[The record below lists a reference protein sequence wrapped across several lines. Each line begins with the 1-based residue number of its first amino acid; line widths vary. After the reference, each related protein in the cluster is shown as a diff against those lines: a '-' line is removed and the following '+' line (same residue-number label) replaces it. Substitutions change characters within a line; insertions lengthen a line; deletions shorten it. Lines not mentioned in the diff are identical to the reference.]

1 VSEHLSAQHI
11 QRFRE
16 RSLPPAELLAA
27 DDHLAACEACRQLLT
42 QDEQAQAAITSLRA
56 ELQTAAISESDHLVY
71 EQLAAYLNGGLDELD
86 LEIVESHFAV
96 CSACV
101 EEAKELRAYKA
112 EMSTYSETEYLPTK
126 SLSLKERLATVW
138 RLPAFSIPIQI
149 TAIALLALLCVW
161 IATIPLRNQVADLTA
176 QIGELHRLNQELSAQ
191 VSEVGELQARL
202 TGLEQSQVQLL
213 NSSPQIASALYDGGG
228 LVTLDKQGNITG
240 LETLPST
247 LQQTIKVALTS
258 ERVRTPPEVREIQGK
273 AGTLLGEGSEG
284 VPFPLISPVGIIIE
298 TERPTLRWR
307 SLSGATVYTVTIYDS
322 NFNLLAK
329 SPELRGTEW
338 TVPRPLERG
347 RIYAWQVSALKDGQE
362 VKSPTP
368 PAPEAKF
375 KILEKSRADELEQAK
390 KEYAKSHLTLGV
402 LYCEAGLLEDAEREF
417 KALVAANPKSPTA
430 RKLLNNVERLRR
442 SQS

>member
-16 RSLPPAELLAA
+16 RLMSPAELLTA

-42 QDEQAQAAITSLRA
+42 QTEQAQTIFTSLRA
-56 ELQTAAISESDHLVY
+56 ELRTEAISEPDHLAY
-71 EQLAAYLNGGLDELD
+71 EQLAAYLDGGLDEMD
-86 LEIVESHFAV
+86 LEIVQSHFAV
-96 CSACV
+96 CSECL
-101 EEAKELRAYKA
+101 EEAKELRAYTA
-112 EMSTYSETEYLPTK
+112 EMSTYSEKEYLPAK
-126 SLSLKERLATVW
+126 PLSVRERLATVW
-138 RLPAFSIPIQI
+138 RLPAFSIPLKI
-149 TAIALLALLCVW
+149 TAIATLALLCVW

-176 QIGELHRLNQELSAQ
+176 QIGELNRLNQELSAQ

-202 TGLEQSQVQLL
+202 AGLEQSQVQLL

-247 LQQTIKVALTS
+247 LQQNIKVALTS
-258 ERVRTPPEVREIQGK
+258 ERVQAPPEVREIRGK
-273 AGTLLGEGSEG
+273 AGTLLGEGIEG
-284 VPFPLISPVGIIIE
+284 VPFPLISPVGIIVE

-322 NFNLLAK
+322 NFNLVAK

-338 TVPRPLERG
+338 TVPRPVERG
-347 RIYAWQVSALKDGQE
+347 RIYSWQVSALKDGQE

-375 KILEKSRADELEQAK
+375 KTLEKSRADELERAK
-390 KEYAKSHLTLGV
+390 KEYTKSHLTLGV
-402 LYCEAGLLEDAEREF
+402 LYSEAGLLEEAEREF

-430 RKLLNNVERLRR
+430 RKLLDSVERLRR
-442 SQS
+442 SR